1 MRDTRTSVARAGVRS
16 LGEVLITAGLVL
28 LLFCVY
34 QLVWTNIEADHAQ
47 GKVSDTLRRQW
58 SSQGGNQSPGT
69 IRLSKSDFGKGFSFL
84 HIPRLGRKYSVPV
97 VQGVSLP
104 DLSRG
109 VGHYPSTALPGQV
122 GNFAVAGH
130 RATHGEPFAHL
141 DLVKVGDSLVVET
154 ARQLVHLRRR
164 QGADRATERGLG
176 HRAGA
181 GQARAGADPPA
192 DHVDDL
198 QPALGLD
205 ATADRLRPS
214 PVHAAHGRGAPAR
227 VDETPIARHPKGHGC
242 TPGSGGTCRGLWP
255 CG

>member
-1 MRDTRTSVARAGVRS
+1 MRDTRTSVARASVRS

-34 QLVWTNIEADHAQ
+34 QLVWTNIEANHAQ

-58 SSQGGNQSPGT
+58 SSQGGNQSPT

-141 DLVKVGDSLVVET
+141 DLVRVGDSLVVET
-154 ARQLVHLRRR
+154 RASWFTYVVDKVQIVQPNAVWVIEPVPGKPAQEPTRQLITLTTCNPRWASTQRLIVFGHLEST
-164 QGADRATERGLG
+164 QPTA
-176 HRAGA
+176 AG
-181 GQARAGADPPA
+181 RPPA
-192 DHVDDL
+192 L
-198 QPALGLD
+198 
-205 ATADRLRPS
+205 TKRP
-214 PVHAAHGRGAPAR
+214 
-227 VDETPIARHPKGHGC
+227 
-242 TPGSGGTCRGLWP
+242 
-255 CG
+255 